1 MNEAWLAPGA
11 IIGALTAVGTVVGIV
26 FSRRNHSDTLLLS
39 SRDEHIED
47 LRQDLRDT
55 RDRLDKLD
63 QTVQE
68 QGEQI
73 RHLQAQE
80 WSLKRYI
87 AILIDRIRALG
98 SEPPEPPPS
107 INL

>member
-63 QTVQE
+63 ATVTRQGERIKQLEVQE
-68 QGEQI
+68 WGLRRYVHRLRDFIKGLGET
-73 RHLQAQE
+73 
-80 WSLKRYI
+80 
-87 AILIDRIRALG
+87 
-98 SEPPEPPPS
+98 PPDPPS
-107 INL
+107 DLNL